1 MATACLRL
9 RTVAPEDDFRVPRLY
24 SRMTFATFLFPVV
37 RRGVAMAPSARGAP
51 LALRLALG
59 RRVGLVEVPHGGVIV
74 ELYGAPDRILV
85 APLARGSGAAIR
97 GLLLSRL
104 RLPVLWLALLGL
116 AGHRLA
122 RVHLVL
128 ATRLLFPAL
137 GIDGILRTL
146 VRLHWF
152 PPVLCCQDSPV
163 LPDQ

>member
-1 MATACLRL
+1 L
-9 RTVAPEDDFRVPRLY
+9 
-24 SRMTFATFLFPVV
+24 
-37 RRGVAMAPSARGAP
+37 APSARAAP

-74 ELYGAPDRILV
+74 KLHGPPDRILV
-85 APLARGSGAAIR
+85 APLTRGSRAAIR
-97 GLLLSRL
+97 GFRLPGMGLPRLLLPRL
-104 RLPVLWLALLGL
+104 RLPVFRLALLGLSGLPAFGLALLGL
-116 AGHRLA
+116 AGHRLS
-122 RVHLVL
+122 RVHFVL

-137 GIDGILRTL
+137 GIDRNLRTL